1 MTDSIAN
8 TPKPPRMPP
17 INLLASL
24 RYPSVRINLF
34 IDAIPVVMVLAFGWT
49 ALPLVLLYWLEN
61 LVIGVFTLLR
71 MVVSS
76 FAMGA
81 SGLIVLFL
89 FPFFVFPYG
98 MFCAGH
104 GMGLFALASSQGG
117 SGDNINSH
125 ALKVE
130 PFDLLGMIEIAF
142 ALEPTLTWVLA
153 IGVAWR
159 LVLFF
164 WHFLLRGDFTK
175 TNPVSEMFSPYGR
188 IVALHLGIFVGF
200 GALVF
205 LGQPLWGVLGLILGR
220 MVFGWFGAAENADK
234 SRTHAKLQQGFEAL
248 KEGKILNGMSQNAFD
263 PAVKDAKM
271 QDPSR
276 DGGSFVEQKRMGKG
290 KGS

>member
-1 MTDSIAN
+1 MTDTIAS

-24 RYPSVRINLF
+24 RYPSVWISLF
-34 IDAIPVVMVLAFGWT
+34 IDAIPVVMVLAYGWT

-81 SGLIVLFL
+81 AGLIVLFL
-89 FPFFVFPYG
+89 GPFFVFHYG

-104 GMGLFALASSQGG
+104 GTFLFALASFKGG
-117 SGDNINSH
+117 AGDSITSEGIDFKPMDV
-125 ALKVE
+125 A
-130 PFDLLGMIEIAF
+130 GMTQSAF
-142 ALEPTLTWVLA
+142 ALEPTLVWVLA

-175 TNPVSEMFSPYGR
+175 TNPVTEMFSPYGR
-188 IVALHLGIFVGF
+188 IVALHLGIFAGF

-220 MVFGWFGAAENADK
+220 VVFGWFGAAEDADK
-234 SRTHAKLQQGFEAL
+234 TRTHAKLQQGFAAL
-248 KEGKILNGMSQNAFD
+248 KDGKILNGMSQNAFD
-263 PAVKDAKM
+263 QAVKDADQK
-271 QDPSR
+271 DPSGKR
-276 DGGSFVEQKRMGKG
+276 REILERLRSRTGEGS
-290 KGS
+290 